1 MIEPLKLKLEVW
13 RMEYRTSTVEQIREF
28 SRYLREE
35 ERETATID
43 KYSRDVKDFFIWL
56 KDREISR
63 ERIAEWKQ
71 HLRRV
76 GRKPV
81 TINGKLSA
89 LNKFLSFLGR
99 NDCRIKYLKIQ
110 RRLFRSTE
118 KQLSKQEY
126 IRLMET
132 AHSLGRERLALLM
145 ETICA
150 TGIRVSEVKYIT
162 AEAIRAGR
170 TEIALK
176 GKIRTILLPGKLCRK
191 LKKYA
196 GKRKIV
202 SGEVFLTRNG
212 KGMSRRQIW
221 AEMKS
226 LCEKA
231 GVAPSKVF
239 PHNLRHLFA
248 RTFYRVC
255 RDVAKLAD
263 VLGHSSIETTRLYL
277 ISTEAEHVRQMERM
291 GLIC

>member
-1 MIEPLKLKLEVW
+1 
-13 RMEYRTSTVEQIREF
+13 MEYHTSTVEQIREF

-71 HLRRV
+71 HLRRA
-76 GRKPV
+76 GRKSV

-248 RTFYRVC
+248 QTFYRVC

>member
-1 MIEPLKLKLEVW
+1 
-13 RMEYRTSTVEQIREF
+13 MEYRTSTVEQIREF

-99 NDCRIKYLKIQ
+99 NDCRTKYLKIQ

-191 LKKYA
+191 LQKYVR
-196 GKRKIV
+196 KRKIV

-248 RTFYRVC
+248 QTFYRVC